1 MTKSIILTHTLINST
16 NLIYSCVRSAHL
28 NGSWMEPK
36 IVGDHL
42 HTQLTWTA
50 IRHAAVQERPSGGS
64 KTTAEGR
71 WSTLA
76 LRVSVS
82 ILRER
87 GSNEGWHN
95 IQAGGHACSIR
106 DLLFVEE
113 INLLPRCTC
122 QRIDVVASK
131 SADRHKMPPLLASW
145 HSARQPILIREL
157 TWGNFFFMFESLL
170 IYIWYSLHTT
180 DIVSVCW
187 QLMHELLINTL
198 ALSENNG
205 ELK

>member
-1 MTKSIILTHTLINST
+1 MTDPIILSHALASST

-28 NGSWMEPK
+28 NGSWMEPE
-36 IVGDHL
+36 IVGGHL

-50 IRHAAVQERPSGGS
+50 IRHAALQERPSGGS
-64 KTTAEGR
+64 ETAAEGR

-87 GSNEGWHN
+87 GSNEGWRN
-95 IQAGGHACSIR
+95 IQAGGHACSMR
-106 DLLFVEE
+106 DLPFVEE
-113 INLLPRCTC
+113 INLLPRRTC
-122 QRIDVVASK
+122 HSINVVASK
-131 SADRHKMPPLLASW
+131 SADKHKVPPLLASW
-145 HSARQPILIREL
+145 HSALLIREL

-187 QLMHELLINTL
+187 QLMNYL
-198 ALSENNG
+198 
-205 ELK
+205 